1 MRHQASDD
9 GRKDMSE
16 QATKRLTVAQAI
28 IAFLKNQYVER
39 DGVEQPFFA
48 GCFGIFG
55 HGNVAGI
62 GQALQQMPEFRYYQA
77 RNEQAMVHAAT
88 AYAKTRN
95 RMQTLVCTSS
105 VGPGATNMVTGAATA
120 TINRLPVLL
129 LPGDIFARRNVAPV
143 LQQLEFEHTQ
153 DISVNDCFKPVSRY
167 WDRITRP
174 EQVMTSLPQAM
185 QVLTDPAETGAV
197 TLALPEDV
205 QAEAYNYP
213 QAFFR
218 KRVWHIPRNRPDRA
232 ALEEAAAR
240 IRASKRPLI
249 IVGGG
254 VIYSEATG
262 TLQQFVQQT
271 GIPVGETMAGK
282 GSLTYDNPL
291 NLGAIGV
298 TGTFAA
304 NRLARDADLVI
315 GIGTRYSDFTTSS
328 QTAFQNPDVR
338 YININVALLD
348 AGKELALPL
357 IGDAKATLEEL
368 LHLLNGYSVQPDYR
382 QQAEQLHQAWEEEVE
397 RIYAVRHEP
406 LPSQGELIGAVNELS
421 APDSIMVC
429 AAGSLPGDLH
439 KLWRA
444 RHPKNYHM
452 EYGYSCMGYEIAG
465 GLGIKM
471 AAPERDVYVMVGDG
485 SYLMMNSEIVTSI
498 QEKRKLII
506 VLFDNNGFK
515 SIGALSRSL
524 GEDGFGTRYVY
535 PEDGLWPTDAAG
547 RDVQFLPTDL
557 ATNARSLG
565 ANVIECQTHADFEAA
580 LQAARTTDRTTVI
593 YIQNDRYVGIPN
605 YDSWWDVPVAEVSD
619 MPPVQAARAEWEAMR
634 AQERYFFDQ

>member
-1 MRHQASDD
+1 
-9 GRKDMSE
+9 MSE
-16 QATKRLTVAQAI
+16 QATKWLTVAQAI

-39 DGVEQPFFA
+39 DGVEHPFFA

-88 AYAKTRN
+88 AYAKTKN
-95 RMQTLVCTSS
+95 RLQTLVCTSS

-167 WDRITRP
+167 WDRIARP
-174 EQVMTSLPQAM
+174 EQVLTSLPQAM

-197 TLALPEDV
+197 TLALPEGV
-205 QAEAYNYP
+205 QTQAYAYP

-218 KRVWHIPRNRPDRA
+218 KRVWHIPRNRPDRS
-232 ALEEAAAR
+232 ALEEAATR
-240 IRASKRPLI
+240 IRASKCPLI
-249 IVGGG
+249 IAGGG
-254 VIYSEATG
+254 VIYSKATD

-291 NLGAIGV
+291 NMGAIGV

-304 NRLARDADLVI
+304 NRLARDADLII

-338 YININVALLD
+338 FININVTLLD

-368 LHLLNGYSVQPDYR
+368 LSLLNGYSVQPGYR
-382 QQAEQLHQAWEEEVE
+382 QQTEQLHQAWEEEVE
-397 RIYAVRHEP
+397 RIYAVHHEP

-421 APDSIMVC
+421 APDAIMVC

-506 VLFDNNGFK
+506 VLFDNNGYK

-547 RDVQFLPTDL
+547 RNVQFLPTDL
-557 ATNARSLG
+557 AANARSLG
-565 ANVIECQTHADFEAA
+565 ATVIECQTHADFEAA